1 MRIDSNDLIQNDNS
15 KQSEINEA
23 TVKIIFTVKMKH
35 NNSLYIDARNAL
47 RTLPNIYGVFCKNG

>member
-23 TVKIIFTVKMKH
+23 TVKIIFTVK
-35 NNSLYIDARNAL
+35 IE
-47 RTLPNIYGVFCKNG
+47 T